1 MDIYLLG
8 VYCHKNRIQELKLQH
23 ADAEFRIQNSE
34 WHLNTYIYVITF

>member
-23 ADAEFRIQNSE
+23 ADAEFRIQNGTLIHIFMS
-34 WHLNTYIYVITF
+34 LLSS